1 MNAIRPHKV
10 VAGITCVLLAG
21 MAHADPCDPSWSAL
35 ITAGGTGVSERV
47 RALTVFD
54 DGSGPALYAAGA
66 FGTAGGVVEANGIA
80 RWDGT
85 GWSNLTGPGTTGMNG
100 EVRALLPFN
109 DGTGQALYA
118 GGEFSRAGG
127 IDVNSIARW
136 DGNNWSVLSGPSGI
150 GVSNGNVLALT
161 KFNDGSGDALYA
173 AGGFTGAG
181 GVSQVGRIA
190 KWDGS
195 AWSRLTGPLGTG
207 VSNQAR
213 ALATFN
219 DGSGDALYV
228 GGTFDFAGGVRVNGI
243 AKWNGTE
250 WSGLV
255 GPTGTIGMG
264 GGDVNAL
271 AIFDDGSGEALYVA
285 GSFARAGGVLVNRIA
300 KWDGNS
306 WSGLTGPGGPGITG
320 VSDTVNAL
328 AVFDDGSGPALY
340 VGGLFTDAGGVTV
353 NGIAKWDGSQ
363 WSALTNP
370 GGGTGVSV
378 APAEQVRAL
387 HAFDGGPL
395 GSALY
400 VGGGFESAGG
410 VPVNRIAR
418 WGVSRPADLNGDGNI
433 DFFDISLF
441 LSLFNAQ
448 DPVADFNDDGLF
460 NFFDVSSF
468 LNAFQAGCL

>member
-1 MNAIRPHKV
+1 MNGIRPHII
-10 VAGITCVLLAG
+10 VASFTSVLLAG
-21 MAHADPCDPSWSAL
+21 VVHADPCGASWSAL
-35 ITAGGTGVSERV
+35 VTADGTGVSASV

-80 RWDGT
+80 RWNGA

-100 EVRALLPFN
+100 EVRALLNFN

-118 GGEFSRAGG
+118 GGAFSRAGG
-127 IDVNSIARW
+127 IEVNSIARW
-136 DGNNWSVLSGPSGI
+136 DGDNWSVLSGPSGT

-161 KFNDGSGDALYA
+161 MFNDGSGHALYA

-181 GVSQVGRIA
+181 GISGVARIA

-195 AWSRLTGPLGTG
+195 EWSSLTGPLGTG

-219 DGSGDALYV
+219 DGSGEALYV

-243 AKWNGTE
+243 SKWSGTE
-250 WSGLV
+250 WSSLV
-255 GPTGTIGMG
+255 GPTGTVGMG

-271 AIFDDGSGEALYVA
+271 VVFDDGSGEALYAA
-285 GSFARAGGVLVNRIA
+285 GSFARAGGVLVNGIA
-300 KWDGNS
+300 KWDGNN
-306 WSGLTGPGGPGITG
+306 WSGLTGPGSTG

-340 VGGLFTDAGGVTV
+340 AGGLFTTAGGVNV
-353 NGIAKWDGSQ
+353 NGVARWDGSQ
-363 WSALTNP
+363 WSALTSP

-387 HAFDGGPL
+387 QAFDGGHL

-400 VGGGFESAGG
+400 VGGGFLSAGG
-410 VPVNRIAR
+410 VLANRIAR
-418 WGVSRPADLNGDGNI
+418 WGISRRADLNGDGNL

-441 LSLFNAQ
+441 LSAFNAQ
-448 DPVADFNDDGLF
+448 DSMADFNEDGLF
-460 NFFDVSSF
+460 NFFDVSAF